1 MKFEKTT
8 QYRSEEG
15 IVFNLSQI
23 TLMESDR
30 GRLRELHFGEA
41 KRAHYQVNS
50 LVVDLYDRM
59 QARNLPCLL
68 TVCISN
74 PLTRQQADAINTM
87 RGNVAKGIGVAS
99 GGVAGKVGAL
109 GGPLISWVS
118 GAVVT
123 AGVNWYLKGTLP
135 NLHAG
140 DVLVSIEGEVHG
152 GIGPQRSVVTLV
164 IKV

>member
-50 LVVDLYDRM
+50 MVVDMYDRM
-59 QARNLPCLL
+59 Q
-68 TVCISN
+68 V
-74 PLTRQQADAINTM
+74 TRWS
-87 RGNVAKGIGVAS
+87 AS
-99 GGVAGKVGAL
+99 RERSMAGLAHSAL
-109 GGPLISWVS
+109 S
-118 GAVVT
+118 
-123 AGVNWYLKGTLP
+123 
-135 NLHAG
+135 
-140 DVLVSIEGEVHG
+140 
-152 GIGPQRSVVTLV
+152 
-164 IKV
+164 

>member
-1 MKFEKTT
+1 MKFERTT
-8 QYRSEEG
+8 QYRTDEG

-41 KRAHYQVNS
+41 KRAHYQVNN

-68 TVCISN
+68 TVRISN
-74 PLTRQQADAINTM
+74 PLTRQQADTINTL
-87 RGNVAKGIGVAS
+87 RGNVAKGIAAAS
-99 GGVAGKVGAL
+99 GAAAGKVGAL
-109 GGPLISWVS
+109 GGPIIGWTS

-123 AGVNWYLKGTLP
+123 TGMNWYLKGALP

-152 GIGPQRSVVTLV
+152 GIGPQRSGVTLV

>member
-50 LVVDLYDRM
+50 IVVDMYDRM

-74 PLTRQQADAINTM
+74 PLTRAAGRRWQ
-87 RGNVAKGIGVAS
+87 RRKGIAAAS

-109 GGPLISWVS
+109 GGPLIGWAS

-123 AGVNWYLKGTLP
+123 TGVNWYLKGALP

>member
-50 LVVDLYDRM
+50 IVVDMYDRM

-74 PLTRQQADAINTM
+74 PLTRQQADAISTM
-87 RGNVAKGIGVAS
+87 RGNVAKGIAAAS

-109 GGPLISWVS
+109 GGPLIGWAS

-123 AGVNWYLKGTLP
+123 TGVNWYLKGALP